1 MGLQCSVPKES
12 LEPPSGFSTGKPS
25 ADSSSVFKLQSLT
38 DNEKTLGF
46 VWKSFPTGGPL
57 GNQAVL
63 WACAPQDSLIT
74 FGTFL
79 GKENIPRQPCSFSTV
94 CLILPELLE
103 QGMLNNQNG
112 VFGTNIP
119 VFFVQFCSLNRKKKL
134 PPKILFVD
142 CLNGQM
148 SKYTHLFLRF
158 GWPTT

>member
-1 MGLQCSVPKES
+1 MGLQCSVPRES
-12 LEPPSGFSTGKPS
+12 LEPPSGFSSGKPS

-46 VWKSFPTGGPL
+46 VWKSFPTGGPS

-63 WACAPQDSLIT
+63 WACASQDSLNT

-119 VFFVQFCSLNRKKKL
+119 VFLCAVLFIK
-134 PPKILFVD
+134 PKEKVT
-142 CLNGQM
+142 
-148 SKYTHLFLRF
+148 S
-158 GWPTT
+158 